1 MRAVRPRPLFFVA
14 LAVVLLASLYLLS
27 ALHVFG
33 PRLLPSDLS
42 SSTELTPKV
51 ATANVEEGKTVPA
64 TISTITATGPLRV
77 LTSNP
82 RYFTDNSGKAIFL
95 AGSHTWSNGME
106 DRGTVY
112 PPLPFDYDGYMHFMK
127 LHNFNWMRLWTAEM
141 TRVSTSDDPFED
153 MIGPPFKW
161 VRSLTCCAND
171 GGNKFDFTQLD
182 PNYFS
187 RMRSRIIKAGQNGIY
202 VSVMLFNGYMW
213 EFDESAG
220 DGNPFESG
228 NNVNSVSCG
237 GTCPSDATQISAQA
251 WSYEQAYLR
260 KVVDTVNDL
269 PNVMYEVSNE
279 AGSPYSDD
287 WQASVIRSIKRYEAT
302 KAKQHPVGMTFQY
315 QGGSDATL
323 YQSQA
328 DWISPPRTKL
338 PPVATGNKVVIND
351 TDHSYSWNRMK
362 ADGPNGQREW
372 AWENFAQGN
381 NLAFMDPYL
390 VGWPGRNEP
399 GGRNADSH
407 VGTNTDPY
415 WDEIRNALTDIRNYG
430 TKIDLANMTPRGSL
444 STSGFCLANP
454 GSQYLIF
461 STGNYFALT
470 TVAGPYTYEWFD
482 PSKHT
487 VVQTGVVTVGTSQN
501 WTAPFSGDSVL
512 WLHK

>member
-1 MRAVRPRPLFFVA
+1 MRAVRPKPLFFVA
-14 LAVVLLASLYLLS
+14 LAVVLLASLYLLR
-27 ALHVFG
+27 ALHVFR

-42 SSTELTPKV
+42 NLTELTPK
-51 ATANVEEGKTVPA
+51 ATTANGEEGEIVPA
-64 TISTITATGPLRV
+64 TISTITTRGPLRV

-82 RYFTDNSGKAIFL
+82 RYFTDDSGKAIFL

-106 DRGTVY
+106 DRGTTY
-112 PPLPFDYDGYMHFMK
+112 PPLPFDYDGYMNFMK
-127 LHNFNWMRLWTAEM
+127 SHNFNWMRLWTTEM

-153 MIGPPFKW
+153 RIGPPFKW
-161 VRSLTCCAND
+161 VRSSTCCAND

-187 RMRSRIIKAGQNGIY
+187 RMRSRIIQAGQNGIY

-213 EFDESAG
+213 EFDESAS
-220 DGNPFESG
+220 DGNPFESE

-237 GTCPSDATQISAQA
+237 GICPSDAAQISAQA

-260 KVVDTVNDL
+260 KAVDTVNDL

-287 WQASVIRSIKRYEAT
+287 WQASVIRYIKRYEAT

-315 QGGSDATL
+315 QGGNEVTL
-323 YQSQA
+323 HKSEA
-328 DWISPPRTKL
+328 DWISPGTKL
-338 PPVATGNKVVIND
+338 PAEARESKVVIND

-362 ADGPNGQREW
+362 ADGRNAQRAW

-390 VGWPGRNEP
+390 VVWPGRNSP
-399 GGRNADSH
+399 GGKNTDLK
-407 VGTNTDPY
+407 VGTTTDPY
-415 WDEIRNALTDIRNYG
+415 WDEIRNALTDVRNYAK
-430 TKIDLANMTPRGSL
+430 KIDLANLTPRGSL

-454 GSQYLIF
+454 GSEYLVF
-461 STGNYFALT
+461 SSSNSFTLT
-470 TVAGPYTYEWFD
+470 TAEGSYTFEWFN
-482 PSKHT
+482 PSTHT
-487 VVQTGVVTVGTSQN
+487 IAQTGTVTVGSRQTF
-501 WTAPFSGDSVL
+501 TASFTGDSVL

>member
-351 TDHSYSWNRMK
+351 TDHSY
-362 ADGPNGQREW
+362 
-372 AWENFAQGN
+372 
-381 NLAFMDPYL
+381 FMDPYL

-454 GSQYLIF
+454 GSEYLVF
-461 STGNYFALT
+461 SSSNSFTLT
-470 TVAGPYTYEWFD
+470 TVEGNYTFEWFN
-482 PSKHT
+482 PSTHT
-487 VVQTGVVTVGTSQN
+487 IVKTGTVTVGSSQTF
-501 WTAPFSGDSVL
+501 TASFTGDSAL